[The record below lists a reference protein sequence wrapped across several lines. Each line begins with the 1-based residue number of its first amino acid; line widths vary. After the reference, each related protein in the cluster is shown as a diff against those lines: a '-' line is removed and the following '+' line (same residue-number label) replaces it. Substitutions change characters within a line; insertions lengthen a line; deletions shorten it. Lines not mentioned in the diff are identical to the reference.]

1 MLCFALLLAT
11 VLPAVPVTSS
21 LETVARG
28 EMSGVEETRE
38 AVARTAGEWA
48 AWWREHAG
56 ATPAPKVGFG
66 QRMVVAQ
73 ILTSPG
79 HLVTVP
85 KVTGAI
91 RFEKAGQ

>member
-11 VLPAVPVTSS
+11 VLPAVS
-21 LETVARG
+21 
-28 EMSGVEETRE
+28 
-38 AVARTAGEWA
+38 
-48 AWWREHAG
+48 
-56 ATPAPKVGFG
+56 KVGFG

>member
-1 MLCFALLLAT
+1 MFWFTLLLAT
-11 VLPAVPVTSS
+11 VLPAAPVPSS
-21 LETVARG
+21 LETVASG
-28 EMSGVEETRE
+28 EMSGVEET
-38 AVARTAGEWA
+38 
-48 AWWREHAG
+48 REHAG
-56 ATPAPKVGFG
+56 ATPAPKVGFA

>member
-1 MLCFALLLAT
+1 MFWFTLLLAT
-11 VLPAVPVTSS
+11 VLPA
-21 LETVARG
+21 
-28 EMSGVEETRE
+28 
-38 AVARTAGEWA
+38 
-48 AWWREHAG
+48 
-56 ATPAPKVGFG
+56 APKGGFG
-66 QRMVVAQ
+66 QRTVVAQ

>member
-11 VLPAVPVTSS
+11 VLPT
-21 LETVARG
+21 
-28 EMSGVEETRE
+28 
-38 AVARTAGEWA
+38 
-48 AWWREHAG
+48 
-56 ATPAPKVGFG
+56 APKVGFG
-66 QRMVVAQ
+66 QRMVFAQ